1 VPARSTRRRRP
12 LPLLLFASNF
22 FKHPKML
29 GSIIPSSPFLIN
41 ELLSEVDWKRAKV
54 VVEYGPGV
62 GTITMEM
69 LKRMPADAKMVV
81 IEMNADFVR
90 FLREVD
96 DPRLHVVHGSAAD
109 VLKVLH
115 ELGED
120 HADYVVS
127 GIPFSTMP
135 GEVRDAIMAATRSAL
150 RPDGSFLVYQFSKH
164 AGPYL
169 RRVFTR
175 VRQGFQPLNILP
187 AHLWF
192 CTP

>member
-1 VPARSTRRRRP
+1 MAPRSARKR
-12 LPLLLFASNF
+12 PLLLFASNF
-22 FKHPKML
+22 FKHPRML

-41 ELLSEVDWKRAKV
+41 ELLSEVDWARARV

-69 LKRMPADAKMVV
+69 LKRMRPDAKMVV
-81 IEMNADFVR
+81 IEMNEDFVR
-90 FLREVD
+90 FLREVK

-109 VLKVLH
+109 VIDVLH
-115 ELGED
+115 GLGED

-135 GEVRDAIMAATRSAL
+135 GDVRDAIMAATRDAL
-150 RPDGSFLVYQFSKH
+150 RPDGNFLVYQFSKH

-169 RRVFTR
+169 RRVFKR
-175 VRQGFQPLNILP
+175 VKQGYQPLNILP

>member
-1 VPARSTRRRRP
+1 VPARTAPRR
-12 LPLLLFASNF
+12 PLLLFASNF
-22 FKHPKML
+22 FKHPRML

-41 ELLSEVDWKRAKV
+41 ELLSGVDWKRARV

-69 LKRMPADAKMVV
+69 LKRMRPDAKMVV

-90 FLREVD
+90 FLREVN

-109 VLKVLH
+109 VLQVLRG
-115 ELGED
+115 LGED

-135 GEVRDAIMAATRSAL
+135 GEVRDAIMKATRDAL
-150 RPDGSFLVYQFSKH
+150 RPDGNFLVYQFSRA

-169 RRVFTR
+169 RRVFKR
-175 VRQGFQPLNILP
+175 VRQGYQPLNILP

>member
-1 VPARSTRRRRP
+1 MPARTGRRRR
-12 LPLLLFASNF
+12 PLLLFASNF
-22 FKHPKML
+22 FKHPRML
-29 GSIIPSSPFLIN
+29 GSLIPSSPFLIN
-41 ELLSEVDWKRAKV
+41 ELLAEVNWDRARV

-69 LKRMPADAKMVV
+69 LKRMRPDARMVV

-90 FLREVD
+90 FLRETD

-109 VLKVLH
+109 VLQVLH
-115 ELGED
+115 SLGLER
-120 HADYVVS
+120 ADYVVS

-135 GEVRDAIMAATRSAL
+135 AEVRDAIMSATHEAL
-150 RPDGSFLVYQFSKH
+150 RPDGQFLVYQFSRH

-169 RRVFTR
+169 RRVFQR
-175 VRQGFQPLNILP
+175 VRQGYQPLNILP